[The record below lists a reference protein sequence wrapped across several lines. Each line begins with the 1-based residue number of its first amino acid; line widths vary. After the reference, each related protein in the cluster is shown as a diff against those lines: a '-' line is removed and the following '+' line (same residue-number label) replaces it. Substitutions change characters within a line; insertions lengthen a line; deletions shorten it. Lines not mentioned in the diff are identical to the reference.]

1 MCVRCCVLDCVYVCK
16 HVFVYYM
23 CVCIYLGFWIWK
35 RYIDDAGGC
44 VVVLPALEDGNDL
57 FGGEAL
63 HLLALAPLNQ
73 ALMYNS
79 GLMCWFLD
87 VEEVYF

>member
-1 MCVRCCVLDCVYVCK
+1 M
-16 HVFVYYM
+16 
-23 CVCIYLGFWIWK
+23 
-35 RYIDDAGGC
+35 
-44 VVVLPALEDGNDL
+44 VVLPALEDGDDL
-57 FGGEAL
+57 VGGEAL